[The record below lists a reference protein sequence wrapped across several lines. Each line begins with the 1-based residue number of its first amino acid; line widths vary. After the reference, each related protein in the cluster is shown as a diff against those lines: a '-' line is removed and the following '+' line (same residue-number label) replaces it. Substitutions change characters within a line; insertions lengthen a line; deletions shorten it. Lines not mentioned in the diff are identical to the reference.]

1 MRFASIDF
9 IFASSRGTIR
19 RVSKTYHQYC
29 PIAHALDLV
38 GERWSLLVVRELLE
52 QGPLRYSDLHSR
64 LNGCGTNILAAR
76 LRDLE
81 RGGVI
86 QKRRLPPPAASSVY
100 ELTAYGQELRPVLH
114 VLAHWG
120 ARSLGPPAPEEELRP
135 GWLAGALRIAFPTA
149 VRGTSVEFRVGDEHA
164 SLIDGEVVCGAADTP
179 DAVVTADAAGFYR
192 LVVDRDLDAVSITG
206 STSAVQVAL
215 AALPARPTTAGDAA
229 ASPLSL

>member
-1 MRFASIDF
+1 VA
-9 IFASSRGTIR
+9 
-19 RVSKTYHQYC
+19 KTYDQYC

-64 LNGCGTNILAAR
+64 LSGCGTNILAAR

-100 ELTAYGQELRPVLH
+100 ELTSYGQELRPVLH

-120 ARSLGPPAPEEELRP
+120 ARSLGPPTPGEDLRP
-135 GWLAGALRIAFPTA
+135 GWLAGALRIAFPPAATG
-149 VRGTSVEFRVGDEHA
+149 RSVEFRVGDEHA
-164 SLIDGEVVCGAADTP
+164 SLVDGEVVCGVADAP
-179 DAVVTADAAGFYR
+179 DAVVTTDACGFYR
-192 LVVDRDLDAVSITG
+192 LVVDRDIAAVAVTG
-206 STSAVQVAL
+206 STSAVRDVL
-215 AALPARPTTAGDAA
+215 AALPAQLTSASEAA
-229 ASPLSL
+229 PSPASR